1 MSNDFGR
8 TTTPP
13 NNDDAKIDEATGET
27 PQFPTEKSNEQ
38 SEDKVGIEI

>member
-27 PQFPTEKSNEQ
+27 QFPTEKSNEQ
-38 SEDKVGIEI
+38 SENKIGIEI